1 MSDVILGICAGI
13 VITFFVSPYF
23 SLWRLNGIANSLENI
38 ETELHEISKQL
49 KRIAEKE
56 KPE

>member
-13 VITFFVSPYF
+13 VVTFFVSPYF
-23 SLWRLNGIANSLENI
+23 SLWSLNGIANSLESI
-38 ETELHEISKQL
+38 DTELHGISNQL

-56 KPE
+56 KTE